1 MGAYD
6 PGGLQD
12 QKRSYPEMGSLIHT
26 MYADFIKR
34 VHKSQQN
41 PERPPLF
48 LFRRCC
54 DSIRFLCYNEI
65 IFQQRSNA
73 A

>member
-1 MGAYD
+1 MEAYD

-41 PERPPLF
+41 SERPPF
-48 LFRRCC
+48 FC
-54 DSIRFLCYNEI
+54 F
-65 IFQQRSNA
+65 A
-73 A
+73 AAAIPFGSSATMK